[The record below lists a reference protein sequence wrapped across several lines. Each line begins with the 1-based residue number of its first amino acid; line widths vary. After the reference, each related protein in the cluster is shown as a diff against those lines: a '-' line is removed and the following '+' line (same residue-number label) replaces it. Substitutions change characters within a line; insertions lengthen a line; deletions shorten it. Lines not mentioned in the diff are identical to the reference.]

1 MSAKPSIGPAGH
13 AAAADDVHYRQFDD
27 ELVLLDLTG
36 GHYFALNAVGA
47 RMWHSLV
54 AGKSPAEV
62 AGELTRDYEVELE
75 QLTRDCVALADE
87 LVERGLL
94 KRTSL

>member
-1 MSAKPSIGPAGH
+1 MSVRSSIGLAGR
-13 AAAADDVHYRQFDD
+13 AAAADEVHYRQFDD
-27 ELVLLDLTG
+27 ELVLLDLSG
-36 GHYFALNAVGA
+36 GHYFALNSVGA

-62 AGELTRDYEVELE
+62 AVELAGEYDVALE

-94 KRTSL
+94 KRASS

>member
-1 MSAKPSIGPAGH
+1 LGRTVPGEH
-13 AAAADDVHYRQFDD
+13 VHFRKFDD
-27 ELVLLDLTG
+27 ELLLLDLEG

-47 RMWHSLV
+47 RMWLSFA

-62 AGELTRDYEVELE
+62 VGELAPDYDVDPDIL
-75 QLTRDCVALADE
+75 LRDCVRLADD

-94 KRTSL
+94 REALSP